1 VILNK
6 KIVIRFIFFS
16 ILAFGYLNAVLRVSP
31 ESKFTLFRIL
41 IPLIFIYTLFD
52 SFFQFRKFYIIFLV
66 LLIYGFINSVFISK
80 WHSFNF
86 AYFLHYATLL
96 LLFFL
101 VKVYS
106 NKFGFDV
113 FYKHLKQFYFFMV
126 FMGFIQIL
134 TKIPWPNVELRD
146 SPNIFFSVENDY
158 AAALGVFIPFLIIDK
173 TGNKYINWLIAF
185 AGFYIII
192 IAEARIAM
200 ISIILF
206 LFLILWDRFKIIGS
220 IIFILFLNIGY
231 NVLNEIDLGGNNF
244 FELFID
250 PINHIVNLEPYNIG
264 GSIYDRTDA
273 LINGIISYKETLG
286 FGIGPGNTS
295 ANLFKDPEYRL
306 ATAESMHNFFAQVIV
321 EYGWLMV
328 IGFFLIFFYIKKIRS
343 NAIFENNNAFKYY
356 IFSVILT
363 SLSQSEGLFSNYF
376 FFVTIYF
383 SIYYFNIK
391 YLNKSVLFN
400 KSNLKQ

>member
-1 VILNK
+1 MILNK
-6 KIVIRFIFFS
+6 KKIIRFIFFS
-16 ILAFGYLNAVLRVSP
+16 ILVFSYLNAVLRVSP

-52 SFFQFRKFYIIFLV
+52 SFYQFRKFYIILLA

-113 FYKHLKQFYFFMV
+113 FYKHLKQFYIFMV

-185 AGFYIII
+185 AGFYLII

-200 ISIILF
+200 ISIIFF

-220 IIFILFLNIGY
+220 MIFILFLNIGY
-231 NVLNEIDLGGNNF
+231 NVLNEINLGGNNF

-250 PINHIVNLEPYNIG
+250 PFNHIVNLEPYNIG

-273 LINGIISYKETLG
+273 LINGIIAYKETFG

-295 ANLFKDPEYRL
+295 ANLFKDPEYHL

-321 EYGWLMV
+321 EYGWLMIV
-328 IGFFLIFFYIKKIRS
+328 GFFFIFFYIKKIRS
-343 NAIFENNNAFKYY
+343 NAILENNNAFKYY

-376 FFVTIYF
+376 FFVTVYF

-391 YLNKSVLFN
+391 YTEFK
-400 KSNLKQ
+400 

>member
-1 VILNK
+1 MVLNK
-6 KIVIRFIFFS
+6 KILLRYTFFL
-16 ILAFGYLNAVLRVSP
+16 ILIFGYLNAVLRVSP

-41 IPLIFIYTLFD
+41 IPLILIYTLFY
-52 SFFQFRKFYIIFLV
+52 SFSQFRKFYFIILV

-86 AYFLHYATLL
+86 TYFLHYATLL

-113 FYKHLKQFYFFMV
+113 FYKHLKLFYIFMV

-134 TKIPWPNVELRD
+134 TKIPWPNVELRE

-158 AAALGVFIPFLIIDK
+158 AAALGVFIPFLLIDK
-173 TGNKYINWLIAF
+173 TGNKYINWSIAF

-200 ISIILF
+200 ISLILF
-206 LFLILWDRFKIIGS
+206 VFLSLWDRFKIIGS
-220 IIFILFLNIGY
+220 LILLLIFNIGY
-231 NVLNEIDLGGNNF
+231 NILREVDLGGNNL

-250 PINHIVNLEPYNIG
+250 PFKHIVNLEPYNMG

-273 LINGIISYKETLG
+273 LIYGIISYKESWG

-295 ANLFKDPEYRL
+295 ANLFMDSEYKL
-306 ATAESMHNFFAQVIV
+306 ASAESMHNFFAQVIV
-321 EYGWLMV
+321 EYGWLM
-328 IGFFLIFFYIKKIRS
+328 ITGFFLIIFFLKKVRL
-343 NAIFENNNAFKYY
+343 NTIFENNNAFKFY
-356 IFSVILT
+356 IFTVILT

-376 FFVTIYF
+376 FFVTLYF
-383 SIYYFNIK
+383 SIFYFNRKTITI
-391 YLNKSVLFN
+391 
-400 KSNLKQ
+400 SN

>member
-1 VILNK
+1 MVLNK
-6 KIVIRFIFFS
+6 KQIFRFIFFL
-16 ILAFGYLNAVLRVSP
+16 ILIFGYLNAVLRVSP

-41 IPLIFIYTLFD
+41 IPLILIYTLFD
-52 SFFQFRKFYIIFLV
+52 SFFQFRKFYIILLS

-86 AYFLHYATLL
+86 TYFLHYATLL

-113 FYKHLKQFYFFMV
+113 FYKHLKQFYIFMV
-126 FMGFIQIL
+126 FMGFIQML
-134 TKIPWPNVELRD
+134 TKIPWPNVELRE

-185 AGFYIII
+185 AGFSIIF

-206 LFLILWDRFKIIGS
+206 VFLILWDRFKIIGS
-220 IIFILFLNIGY
+220 IIFILFFNIGY
-231 NVLNEIDLGGNNF
+231 KALNEIDLGGNNL
-244 FELFID
+244 FELLID
-250 PINHIVNLEPYNIG
+250 PLFHFVNLEPYNKG

-273 LINGIISYKETLG
+273 LIYGIISYKETFG

-295 ANLFKDPEYRL
+295 ANLFMDPEYKL
-306 ATAESMHNFFAQVIV
+306 ASAESMHNFFGQVIV

-328 IGFFLIFFYIKKIRS
+328 VGFFLIFFYIKKIRS

-376 FFVTIYF
+376 FFVTLYF

-391 YLNKSVLFN
+391 TVSSPVCINKYDV
-400 KSNLKQ
+400 KK